1 VLKLIAIS
9 IRAAAQKNIPINMCG
24 QMSGS
29 PLYTM
34 LLLGMGL
41 RKFSVTPSAIPEVK
55 SICRKVTIPECEA
68 IAARVMGMENARDVK
83 SYLKEELKKRV
94 EEIVE

>member
-1 VLKLIAIS
+1 
-9 IRAAAQKNIPINMCG
+9 
-24 QMSGS
+24 
-29 PLYTM
+29 
-34 LLLGMGL
+34 
-41 RKFSVTPSAIPEVK
+41 VTPSAIPEVK
-55 SICRKVTIPECEA
+55 SICRKATIPECEA